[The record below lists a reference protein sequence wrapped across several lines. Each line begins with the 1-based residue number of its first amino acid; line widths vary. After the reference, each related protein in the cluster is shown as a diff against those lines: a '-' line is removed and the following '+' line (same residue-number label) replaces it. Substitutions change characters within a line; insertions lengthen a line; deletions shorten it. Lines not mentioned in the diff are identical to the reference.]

1 MYILSSL
8 LCALVAS
15 PPEACKA
22 LRGFY
27 DAIGAK
33 DKSPSFA
40 DTSSTCC
47 AFLDVR
53 CTQPDGSPS
62 PPLGQKEGWKAGA
75 TLTKIKFRGG
85 TELGGSGTL
94 PGALLLPLAGTLEYL
109 DLGKEGDRSFSGTL
123 PAELAQ
129 LTALQKLSLTTGKFS
144 GTIPHQLGRLP
155 ALEKVTLLSKR
166 LSGTVPGE
174 LCHRSDGSLR
184 KLYLDDNVKLSGT
197 LPPECFLLPTLE
209 EISAKKTRISGTL
222 PSKITAPLRLLI
234 LEEVSLS
241 GSVPE
246 ELCKGEK
253 LEELVLRRANRVSG
267 TLPTEC
273 LSHDTITKIDLKR
286 TKVGGTIPSL
296 DKAVPK
302 LKTLD
307 LSNSDVSGTLP
318 ASVDMFSGLEYL
330 AVDRTKLYGIVP
342 ESLGD
347 IRGLKNGTCTLQNA
361 YDSVFISIVS
371 KTCCYSN
378 FWCPLPSNAPY
389 CTETSSGE
397 AIVCSVMSPPPPP
410 PSAPSLASDTAVVVL
425 LICAIAI
432 PAAAWLLYT
441 LCKRVAITSTV
452 VVPKMTELDSAAV
465 EHVPEEEARP
475 THYN

>member
-1 MYILSSL
+1 ML
-8 LCALVAS
+8 AS
-15 PPEACKA
+15 PPAAPTPAPLPADVPAADEACKA
-22 LRGFY
+22 LRDVY

-33 DKSPSFA
+33 DKSPSFT

-75 TLTKIKFRGG
+75 TLTKIKFRSG

-109 DLGKEGDRSFSGTL
+109 DLGKKGDRSFSGTL
-123 PAELAQ
+123 PAELTQ
-129 LTALQKLSLTTGKFS
+129 LTALQKLSLTTDKVS

-155 ALEKVTLLSKR
+155 ALEKVTLLSKH

-209 EISAKKTRISGTL
+209 VISAKKTRISGTL
-222 PSKITAPLRLLI
+222 PSKITAPLKLLI
-234 LEEVSLS
+234 LEEVNLS

-253 LEELVLRRANRVSG
+253 LEELVLRRADDVSG

-273 LSHDTITKIDLKR
+273 LSHDSITKIDLKR

-318 ASVDMFSGLEYL
+318 DSVGMFSGLEYL

-347 IRGLKNGTCTLQNA
+347 IRGRNPSSRAQQPHVGAPRCPALSSPPTPAPLGSRRA
-361 YDSVFISIVS
+361 RARS
-371 KTCCYSN
+371 KTAIAAI
-378 FWCPLPSNAPY
+378 P
-389 CTETSSGE
+389 TSG
-397 AIVCSVMSPPPPP
+397 
-410 PSAPSLASDTAVVVL
+410 APSRATRRTARR
-425 LICAIAI
+425 
-432 PAAAWLLYT
+432 P
-441 LCKRVAITSTV
+441 RVG
-452 VVPKMTELDSAAV
+452 
-465 EHVPEEEARP
+465 RR
-475 THYN
+475 

>member
-33 DKSPSFA
+33 DKSPSFK

-47 AFLDVR
+47 AFLDVRCHPRRRPFAPLPHGRALRAQVR

-109 DLGKEGDRSFSGTL
+109 DLGKDGDRSFSGTL
-123 PAELAQ
+123 PAELTQ
-129 LTALQKLSLTTGKFS
+129 LTALQKLSLTTDKVS

-184 KLYLDDNVKLSGT
+184 KLVLDDNVKLSG
-197 LPPECFLLPTLE
+197 
-209 EISAKKTRISGTL
+209 ARG
-222 PSKITAPLRLLI
+222 A
-234 LEEVSLS
+234 
-241 GSVPE
+241 
-246 ELCKGEK
+246 
-253 LEELVLRRANRVSG
+253 
-267 TLPTEC
+267 
-273 LSHDTITKIDLKR
+273 
-286 TKVGGTIPSL
+286 GGR
-296 DKAVPK
+296 
-302 LKTLD
+302 
-307 LSNSDVSGTLP
+307 
-318 ASVDMFSGLEYL
+318 SGL
-330 AVDRTKLYGIVP
+330 G
-342 ESLGD
+342 G
-347 IRGLKNGTCTLQNA
+347 
-361 YDSVFISIVS
+361 
-371 KTCCYSN
+371 
-378 FWCPLPSNAPY
+378 
-389 CTETSSGE
+389 
-397 AIVCSVMSPPPPP
+397 
-410 PSAPSLASDTAVVVL
+410 
-425 LICAIAI
+425 
-432 PAAAWLLYT
+432 
-441 LCKRVAITSTV
+441 
-452 VVPKMTELDSAAV
+452 
-465 EHVPEEEARP
+465 RP
-475 THYN
+475 R

>member
-1 MYILSSL
+1 MCVLSSL

-33 DKSPSFA
+33 DKSPSFT
-40 DTSSTCC
+40 DRSSTCC

-85 TELGGSGTL
+85 TEFGSSGTL

-123 PAELAQ
+123 PAELTQ

-155 ALEKVTLLSKR
+155 ALEKLTLLSKS

-184 KLYLDDNVKLSGT
+184 KLVLDDNVKLSGT

-347 IRGLKNGTCTLQNA
+347 IRGLKKGTCTLQTESR
-361 YDSVFISIVS
+361 DV
-371 KTCCYSN
+371 N

-397 AIVCSVMSPPPPP
+397 TIGCSVMSPPPPP
-410 PSAPSLASDTAVVVL
+410 PPAPSFASDTAVVVL

-465 EHVPEEEARP
+465 EHVPEGEARP

>member
-1 MYILSSL
+1 M
-8 LCALVAS
+8 
-15 PPEACKA
+15 ACKA
-22 LRGFY
+22 LRSFY

-62 PPLGQKEGWKAGA
+62 PPLGQKEGWKAGT

-123 PAELAQ
+123 PAELTQ
-129 LTALQKLSLTTGKFS
+129 LTALQKLSLTTDKVS

-184 KLYLDDNVKLSGT
+184 KLVLDDNVKLSGARGAGGRNAAAR
-197 LPPECFLLPTLE
+197 

-234 LEEVSLS
+234 LEEVGLS

-253 LEELVLRRANRVSG
+253 LEELDRA
-267 TLPTEC
+267 
-273 LSHDTITKIDLKR
+273 
-286 TKVGGTIPSL
+286 
-296 DKAVPK
+296 
-302 LKTLD
+302 
-307 LSNSDVSGTLP
+307 
-318 ASVDMFSGLEYL
+318 
-330 AVDRTKLYGIVP
+330 
-342 ESLGD
+342 
-347 IRGLKNGTCTLQNA
+347 
-361 YDSVFISIVS
+361 
-371 KTCCYSN
+371 
-378 FWCPLPSNAPY
+378 
-389 CTETSSGE
+389 
-397 AIVCSVMSPPPPP
+397 
-410 PSAPSLASDTAVVVL
+410 
-425 LICAIAI
+425 
-432 PAAAWLLYT
+432 
-441 LCKRVAITSTV
+441 RVARRHQRAQERHV
-452 VVPKMTELDSAAV
+452 HAPKRLRLGL
-465 EHVPEEEARP
+465 HFHRL
-475 THYN
+475 